1 MCSCQAMPRGCCN
14 LISALG
20 PSVSQ
25 GNMDGSSKGPGKQS
39 EERASSLVT
48 EGFSACPLSVRLSSC
63 SARVPQ
69 RAHDVC
75 RSEVCD
81 SPCSAHAKPH
91 VHEQHFLEP
100 PSDPDQLVQSVC
112 RDDCEVQPTASAFVV
127 GAHDRVVPSLPHRIK
142 SLRLRLAAL
151 QLRAASYFHG
161 EDPRA
166 SDGSSMRGLAVLQEA
181 PPGQGEGHLKKVMG
195 PDKMEMPTCDSRRAL
210 RPKSNPTARPTSSV
224 TPPASSTG
232 NPMAAATTRTSS
244 AYPKATIQNNDP
256 GHGQG
261 ERGPL
266 KDQLDNKEGELQE
279 ASEQIFC
286 RLSELRGKL
295 RAMEVAT
302 GSDECRGH
310 RPAAGRGGRGQREGG
325 AVKAPGGGQT
335 GSSLMQSSSFGGSSG
350 QNGMPEAH
358 ATRVQ
363 RLVSSALCI
372 ATSLLALTM
381 NSLDVFEV
389 GCGSRATILGMRP
402 RDAMG

>member
-1 MCSCQAMPRGCCN
+1 
-14 LISALG
+14 
-20 PSVSQ
+20 
-25 GNMDGSSKGPGKQS
+25 MDPARVLGKQS

-166 SDGSSMRGLAVLQEA
+166 SDGPSMRGLAVLQEA
-181 PPGQGEGHLKKVMG
+181 PPGQGEGHLKEG
-195 PDKMEMPTCDSRRAL
+195 DSWTTRRASSRR
-210 RPKSNPTARPTSSV
+210 
-224 TPPASSTG
+224 PAS
-232 NPMAAATTRTSS
+232 RSS
-244 AYPKATIQNNDP
+244 AACPSFVESFAPWRWRRVPMSVVDIAQQPAEEDV
-256 GHGQG
+256 
-261 ERGPL
+261 
-266 KDQLDNKEGELQE
+266 DNEKEEL
-279 ASEQIFC
+279 
-286 RLSELRGKL
+286 
-295 RAMEVAT
+295 
-302 GSDECRGH
+302 
-310 RPAAGRGGRGQREGG
+310 
-325 AVKAPGGGQT
+325 
-335 GSSLMQSSSFGGSSG
+335 
-350 QNGMPEAH
+350 
-358 ATRVQ
+358 
-363 RLVSSALCI
+363 
-372 ATSLLALTM
+372 
-381 NSLDVFEV
+381 
-389 GCGSRATILGMRP
+389 
-402 RDAMG
+402 